1 MLPVVQVVIVAEG
14 VLAPSAKPHRDV
26 TGSVGQRKTERRSR
40 RSEIVRRYQ
49 DDVRCQ
55 YLDHSERVPANLVAS
70 QWPAEDGGWRL
81 TGRSPE
87 FGISVSHRQVS
98 FEVNRIVCER

>member
-55 YLDHSERVPANLVAS
+55 
-70 QWPAEDGGWRL
+70 
-81 TGRSPE
+81 
-87 FGISVSHRQVS
+87 
-98 FEVNRIVCER
+98 

>member
-1 MLPVVQVVIVAEG
+1 MWTPRPSPRHGERTDGFHDVRPCDQLDADDPMLPVVQVVIVAEG

-49 DDVRCQ
+49 DDVSCQ
-55 YLDHSERVPANLVAS
+55 
-70 QWPAEDGGWRL
+70 
-81 TGRSPE
+81 
-87 FGISVSHRQVS
+87 
-98 FEVNRIVCER
+98 